1 MKNIKLTTNYLK
13 LNEYFYSQSKAV
25 PLKNP
30 KLISYNDK
38 LSKEL
43 NISADIVN
51 SEDFTS
57 FVNGEYL
64 ANGSNPF
71 AMAYCGHQFGYFVNN
86 LGDGRALNLGK
97 LYKYNLQ
104 LKGAGVTSYSRNGD
118 GRAVL
123 RSSIREYLLSVAMD
137 GLNIPTTKAL
147 AIISSDSKAFRE
159 ETESCA
165 IVMRASTSWVRFG
178 TFERAYIDKENN
190 EQKLKELAN
199 YVIEE
204 SYNELENVENKYE
217 EMYFKIVDRT
227 IEMIALWQSVG
238 FMHGVM
244 NTDNMSIEGLT
255 IDYGPFAFMEEF
267 SKDYICNHSDHE
279 GRYRFENQAFI
290 AQWNLTVLAQVLSP
304 IANHEIMTNYNDQFI
319 GRFKKRYFEIM
330 ASKLGFKEKYKEDT
344 RLILD
349 MFLMLDLTKLDYTP
363 FFYFLSCGKY
373 DEIISMSLFQ
383 DETKAWLEDYKE
395 RLEKENIKK
404 EELYVSMKKINPK
417 YILKNY
423 MLQEVIKD
431 AEDGDFQLLN
441 DMLEVAKNPYGEHI
455 KYERYSKPTPKDVGG
470 FICSCSS

>member
-13 LNEYFYSQSKAV
+13 LNEYFYTQSKAV

-38 LSKEL
+38 LAKEL
-43 NISADIVN
+43 NINADMVN
-51 SEDFTS
+51 SEEFTS

-71 AMAYCGHQFGYFVNN
+71 AMAYSGHQFGYFVNN

-104 LKGAGVTSYSRNGD
+104 LKGAGVTAYSRNGD

-123 RSSIREYLLSVAMD
+123 RSSIREYLLSIAMD

-204 SYNELENVENKYE
+204 SYSELLNVENKYE

-267 SKDYICNHSDHE
+267 DKGFTCNLSDHE
-279 GRYRFENQAFI
+279 NRYSFDNQPFI
-290 AQWNLTVLAQVLSP
+290 AQWNLSVLAKVLSP
-304 IANHEIMTNYNDQFI
+304 IASEDLMNSYNDMFI
-319 GRFKKRYFEIM
+319 GKFKKKYFSIM
-330 ASKLGFKEKYKEDT
+330 ASKLGLYTYNFNKDGNLIAKLFNALQEDS
-344 RLILD
+344 I
-349 MFLMLDLTKLDYTP
+349 DYTS
-363 FFYFLSCGKY
+363 FFYGLSNDTLDVEGSS
-373 DEIISMSLFQ
+373 IN
-383 DETKAWLEDYKE
+383 TWLEEYYK
-395 RLEKENIKK
+395 RLEQETTEKASR
-404 EELYVSMKKINPK
+404 LDSMKKINPK
-417 YILKNY
+417 YILRNY
-423 MLQEVIKD
+423 MIQD
-431 AEDGDFQLLN
+431 AINKAEHGDFSLLN
-441 DMLEVAKNPYGEHI
+441 EFVKIAHNPFSEHKKFE
-455 KYERYSKPTPKDVGG
+455 KYTKANETYETMK
-470 FICSCSS
+470 CSCSS